1 MKNKIDQYFKN
12 KLNIPQQ
19 PPADA
24 WEFIQS
30 RIPKEEKKRFMPLW
44 IKISGIAALFLF
56 LVGGGYMLNL
66 FESNSPQN
74 STEIQNQSTVSN
86 GLSDS
91 GNETEN
97 WNEEN
102 SSSEGQI
109 TEEENLYNYPI
120 DGQNKTYSHQ
130 NSFNSNGNSQFIS
143 NLPNSS
149 KYENNST
156 LNLSNNSFNLDNQ
169 NPLLDQTQIDNE
181 VNSNTK
187 QTDIVLNSFGNE
199 KGNLY
204 SPNKY
209 STENPFTDPLL
220 DKLEK
225 ENKELIALNTK
236 ENKKKKSKSDY
247 KKKPEFDRFYISGFV
262 SPMALNTFVG
272 NSMLADDMSQYKT
285 ENNVT
290 LAYGIKGA
298 YALSP
303 RVKIR
308 TGVSVVGFE
317 QITQNVPLSASIEN
331 GSAFSMH
338 DARNNIKYHGNLR
351 IENHQATSLAESELN
366 YKTLNGDIRQ
376 QSQYIEIPVEAEV
389 SVFQTNSIGISAT
402 AGGSTWLL
410 SKNKIFAHTE
420 DYTEELGKAE
430 NLNNTSFSANA
441 GLKFDMKIS
450 EKVNVNVEPA
460 FKYLINPV
468 NDIKK
473 YNPYTVGVNAGV
485 TVSLK

>member
-1 MKNKIDQYFKN
+1 MRNKIDQYLKN
-12 KLNIPQQ
+12 KLNIPQE

-30 RIPKEEKKRFMPLW
+30 RIPKKEKKRFIPLW
-44 IKISGIAALFLF
+44 IRISGIAALLVF
-56 LVGGGYMLNL
+56 LVGGSYMFNL
-66 FESNSPQN
+66 FESDSNQN
-74 STEIQNQSTVSN
+74 STQNQNQSTVSN
-86 GLSDS
+86 QNSVF

-97 WNEEN
+97 GFEQN
-102 SSSEGQI
+102 SNSEKL
-109 TEEENLYNYPI
+109 NSDDYNNHSYPI
-120 DGQNKTYSHQ
+120 DGQNKTYSHRNQ
-130 NSFNSNGNSQFIS
+130 SNLNENSPFIS
-143 NLPNSS
+143 NHPNSS
-149 KYENNST
+149 NYENNST
-156 LNLSNNSFNLDNQ
+156 LNLPNNSLNTENQNYLLGPTQIEKDFNSNTEQPNMAWNSFNQ
-169 NPLLDQTQIDNE
+169 EKESQ
-181 VNSNTK
+181 
-187 QTDIVLNSFGNE
+187 NSF
-199 KGNLY
+199 
-204 SPNKY
+204 NKN
-209 STENPFTDPLL
+209 STENPFTNPLL
-220 DKLEK
+220 DELEK

-236 ENKKKKSKSDY
+236 ENKKKKSKDVY

-272 NSMLADDMSQYKT
+272 NSMLADNMSQYKT

-290 LAYGIKGA
+290 LAYGLKGA

-331 GSAFSMH
+331 GSSSSIH
-338 DARNNIKYHGNLR
+338 DARNNVKYFGDLR
-351 IENHQATSLAESELN
+351 IENNHATSLAESELN
-366 YKTLNGDIRQ
+366 NKTINGDIQQ

-389 SVFQTNSIGISAT
+389 SLFQTNSIGISAT

-410 SKNKIFAHTE
+410 SKNKIFAHTQ

-450 EKVNVNVEPA
+450 ETVNVNVEPA

>member
-1 MKNKIDQYFKN
+1 MRNKIDQYLKN
-12 KLNIPQQ
+12 KLNIPQE

-30 RIPKEEKKRFMPLW
+30 RIPKKEKKRFIPLW
-44 IKISGIAALFLF
+44 IRISGIAALLVF
-56 LVGGGYMLNL
+56 LVGGSYMFNL
-66 FESNSPQN
+66 FESDSNQDSTQN
-74 STEIQNQSTVSN
+74 QNQSTGSN
-86 GLSDS
+86 QNSVF

-97 WNEEN
+97 GFEQN
-102 SSSEGQI
+102 SNSEKL
-109 TEEENLYNYPI
+109 NSDDYNNHSYPI
-120 DGQNKTYSHQ
+120 DGQNKTYSHRNQ
-130 NSFNSNGNSQFIS
+130 SNLNENSPFIS
-143 NLPNSS
+143 NHPNSS
-149 KYENNST
+149 NYENNST
-156 LNLSNNSFNLDNQ
+156 LNLPNNSLNTENQNYLLGSTQIEKDLNSNTEQPNMAWNSFNQ
-169 NPLLDQTQIDNE
+169 EKESQ
-181 VNSNTK
+181 
-187 QTDIVLNSFGNE
+187 NSF
-199 KGNLY
+199 
-204 SPNKY
+204 NKN
-209 STENPFTDPLL
+209 STENPFTNPLL
-220 DKLEK
+220 DELEK

-236 ENKKKKSKSDY
+236 ENKKKKSKDVY

-272 NSMLADDMSQYKT
+272 SSMLADNMSQYKT

-290 LAYGIKGA
+290 LAYGLKGA

-331 GSAFSMH
+331 GSASSIH
-338 DARNNIKYHGNLR
+338 DARNNVKYFGDLR
-351 IENHQATSLAESELN
+351 IESTHATSLAESELN
-366 YKTLNGDIRQ
+366 NKTINGDIQQ

-389 SVFQTNSIGISAT
+389 SLFQTNSIGISAT

-410 SKNKIFAHTE
+410 SKNKIFAHTQ

-450 EKVNVNVEPA
+450 ETVNVNVEPA

>member
-1 MKNKIDQYFKN
+1 
-12 KLNIPQQ
+12 
-19 PPADA
+19 
-24 WEFIQS
+24 
-30 RIPKEEKKRFMPLW
+30 
-44 IKISGIAALFLF
+44 
-56 LVGGGYMLNL
+56 MLNL
-66 FESNSPQN
+66 FESNSHQN
-74 STEIQNQSTVSN
+74 SKEIQNPSTVSN
-86 GLSDS
+86 GISDS
-91 GNETEN
+91 GNETKN

-156 LNLSNNSFNLDNQ
+156 LNLSNNSLNTENQFNIFDPIQNETALNSNRDLPEIVWNSVNDDEKNPQISLNQ
-169 NPLLDQTQIDNE
+169 N
-181 VNSNTK
+181 K
-187 QTDIVLNSFGNE
+187 A
-199 KGNLY
+199 
-204 SPNKY
+204 
-209 STENPFTDPLL
+209 ENPFTNPLL
-220 DKLEK
+220 EELEK
-225 ENKELIALNTK
+225 ENKALIALNSK
-236 ENKKKKSKSDY
+236 ENKKKKSKNDY

-272 NSMLADDMSQYKT
+272 SSMLADDMSQYKT
-285 ENNVT
+285 ENNIT
-290 LAYGIKGA
+290 LAYGLKGA

-331 GSAFSMH
+331 GSAFSVH
-338 DARNNIKYHGNLR
+338 DARNNVKYHGNLR

-366 YKTLNGDIRQ
+366 YKTLNGDIQQ

-389 SVFQTNSIGISAT
+389 SLFQTNSIGISAT

-441 GLKFDMKIS
+441 GLTFDMKIS
-450 EKVNVNVEPA
+450 ESVNINVEPA

-468 NDIKK
+468 NDIEK
-473 YNPYTVGVNAGV
+473 YNPYTVGVNAGI